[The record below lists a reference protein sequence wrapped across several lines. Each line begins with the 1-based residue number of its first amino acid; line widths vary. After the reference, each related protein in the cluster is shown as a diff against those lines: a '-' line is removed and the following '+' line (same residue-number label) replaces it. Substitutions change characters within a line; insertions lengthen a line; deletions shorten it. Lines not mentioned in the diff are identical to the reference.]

1 MWVTKLL
8 FSPVKKRI
16 FCPKTTQFGPKL
28 AFLSIAGS
36 FGALLVGWLVVVA
49 RAVSRKTHIYFII
62 FNKNA
67 CQLQINTSSVT
78 YELHHSVFLV
88 DFLSHP
94 PSLLRIS
101 VTSAIK
107 ESSNGRTIRIR
118 LTTTIFSGSH

>member
-1 MWVTKLL
+1 MVNQD
-8 FSPVKKRI
+8 FRI
-16 FCPKTTQFGPKL
+16 KISYRSKEKEKEKEKENTRDRSVPE
-28 AFLSIAGS
+28 GS
-36 FGALLVGWLVVVA
+36 D
-49 RAVSRKTHIYFII
+49 
-62 FNKNA
+62 NKNA